1 MSTMSVYECVKEFV
15 RSMRENGHGNVVALA
30 LRPDDYA
37 GLLGDIIT
45 GSPAA
50 KMQLVNMAGDTVD
63 LSVDGASVAV
73 YRRPAK

>member
-1 MSTMSVYECVKEFV
+1 MSSMSVYECVKEFV

-50 KMQLVNMAGDTVD
+50 KQQLLSMAGDAVD
-63 LSVDGASVAV
+63 LSVDGAPVTV
-73 YRRPAK
+73 YRRNAR